1 MLKVE
6 AASHPIHIQQF
17 SDQIQTGL
25 LATSHRG
32 QVQLLQGYTTGG
44 DKFLAERAA
53 AADLIT
59 AGA

>member
-1 MLKVE
+1 MLEVE

-32 QVQLLQGYTTGG
+32 QVQLLQGYPTGG
-44 DKFLAERAA
+44 DKFLAEGPRP
-53 AADLIT
+53 LT
-59 AGA
+59 